1 MNILITGSS
10 GMIGTAI
17 SSKLRKDG
25 HTVFP
30 LLRNQQKGPHY
41 YIQEKNHVHLDSS
54 VPLDAVINLAG
65 SNISQSR
72 WSRKV
77 KANILESR
85 TKTTQALCAALS
97 ELPGKPQTLLSAS
110 AIGYYGTH
118 PTKTFSEFN
127 SPGDDFLARVAIEWE
142 KATASAEEAG
152 IRTCHLRFGLVLSPS
167 GGLIKNLLLPFRLAT
182 VGVIGPGT
190 QMISWI
196 SLFDALNIMT
206 QLLEKSSF
214 SGPLNLVSNQ
224 PSSNRELVKTL
235 SGTINRP
242 ALPKIPSGIVKL
254 MFGEMADAALLPS
267 AQVISER
274 ITDLD
279 LNLRHKTLNS
289 CLSQIM

>member
-1 MNILITGSS
+1 M
-10 GMIGTAI
+10 
-17 SSKLRKDG
+17 
-25 HTVFP
+25 
-30 LLRNQQKGPHY
+30 
-41 YIQEKNHVHLDSS
+41 
-54 VPLDAVINLAG
+54 
-65 SNISQSR
+65 
-72 WSRKV
+72 
-77 KANILESR
+77 
-85 TKTTQALCAALS
+85 
-97 ELPGKPQTLLSAS
+97 
-110 AIGYYGTH
+110 
-118 PTKTFSEFN
+118 
-127 SPGDDFLARVAIEWE
+127 
-142 KATASAEEAG
+142 
-152 IRTCHLRFGLVLSPS
+152 LSPS

-196 SLFDALNIMT
+196 SLFDAVNIMT

-279 LNLRHKTLNS
+279 LNLRHTTLNS